1 MRIKPFEV
9 VVLFI
14 LSATVAWDG
23 IGLAGRSAEHLRALE
38 AGGYEILLGVI
49 LAGLTV
55 VYWIRESGTVWIS
68 GPGGRYV
75 IAAFGFLA
83 VYALAMPYLGYLLC
97 TVMVVVAYMRV
108 FGRYR
113 WRFSLAFAIAFGV
126 GSAWLWAWLI
136 IILPQGIL
144 PWP

>member
-1 MRIKPFEV
+1 VRVKSFEV
-9 VVLFI
+9 VALLTLAAV
-14 LSATVAWDG
+14 VALDG
-23 IGLAGRSAEHLRALE
+23 IGLARRSAEHLRALE

-55 VYWIRESGTVWIS
+55 AYWIRESGTVWIS

-75 IAAFGFLA
+75 LIAFGFLA
-83 VYALAMPYLGYLLC
+83 AYALAMPYLGYLLC
-97 TVMVVVAYMRV
+97 TVLVVVAYMR
-108 FGRYR
+108 FLGGYR
-113 WRFSLAFAIAFGV
+113 WRFSLAFAITFGV

-136 IILPQGIL
+136 IILPQGII